1 MNLKNKNIL
10 ITGGTGSFGK
20 NFLDY
25 VLNKHKPKKLIV
37 YSRDELKQFEL
48 KKKYAKNKSLRFFL
62 GDVRDLPRLSQ
73 ACDGVDILIHAAA
86 LKQVPTAE
94 YNPFE
99 FIKTNIHGAQN
110 VIDAAINNKI
120 KKVLTLSTDKAVA
133 PINLYG
139 ATKVASDKFFIAA
152 NNTLGNKDI
161 SFSVVRYGNVVNS
174 RGSLFPELK
183 NKINTFN
190 LTNKE
195 MTRFFITLEDSVKF
209 VINCIDLMKGGEIF
223 IPKINSFKIIDL
235 IKSRYDERSGIEFKV
250 IDQTL
255 AFRTRADIAAHLSL
269 ERPVQKPL
277 SRAALE
283 VLAII
288 AYHQPITRSEIEEIR
303 GISLSRGTID
313 ILLELEWIRP
323 RGRRRTPGRP
333 LTWGTST
340 AFLDHFGLSSVS
352 ELPGM
357 EDLKSAGLLRKGAV
371 IGGLGETSVMAEDEA
386 DSLNED
392 ELEEEVL
399 AHDVDFLDEEEA

>member
-1 MNLKNKNIL
+1 MAFKNL
-10 ITGGTGSFGK
+10 SP
-20 NFLDY
+20 Y
-25 VLNKHKPKKLIV
+25 LNKET
-37 YSRDELKQFEL
+37 ELNE
-48 KKKYAKNKSLRFFL
+48 
-62 GDVRDLPRLSQ
+62 
-73 ACDGVDILIHAAA
+73 
-86 LKQVPTAE
+86 
-94 YNPFE
+94 
-99 FIKTNIHGAQN
+99 
-110 VIDAAINNKI
+110 
-120 KKVLTLSTDKAVA
+120 
-133 PINLYG
+133 
-139 ATKVASDKFFIAA
+139 
-152 NNTLGNKDI
+152 
-161 SFSVVRYGNVVNS
+161 
-174 RGSLFPELK
+174 
-183 NKINTFN
+183 
-190 LTNKE
+190 
-195 MTRFFITLEDSVKF
+195 
-209 VINCIDLMKGGEIF
+209 
-223 IPKINSFKIIDL
+223 IIDL

-371 IGGLGETSVMAEDEA
+371 IGGFGETSVMAEDEA
-386 DSLNED
+386 ESLNED
-392 ELEEEVL
+392 ELEDEML
-399 AHDVDFLDEEEA
+399 AHDVDFFDEEEAEKKGMSKLSAVRQFLPDEINFPIRYFSCNMGIS

>member
-1 MNLKNKNIL
+1 MSSA
-10 ITGGTGSFGK
+10 TQQ
-20 NFLDY
+20 
-25 VLNKHKPKKLIV
+25 P
-37 YSRDELKQFEL
+37 
-48 KKKYAKNKSLRFFL
+48 
-62 GDVRDLPRLSQ
+62 P
-73 ACDGVDILIHAAA
+73 
-86 LKQVPTAE
+86 
-94 YNPFE
+94 
-99 FIKTNIHGAQN
+99 
-110 VIDAAINNKI
+110 IDAG
-120 KKVLTLSTDKAVA
+120 LSLAERARIIEALVFASAEPVA
-133 PINLYG
+133 FKRLIPYLNEE
-139 ATKVASDKFFIAA
+139 T
-152 NNTLGNKDI
+152 
-161 SFSVVRYGNVVNS
+161 
-174 RGSLFPELK
+174 ELA
-183 NKINTFN
+183 
-190 LTNKE
+190 E
-195 MTRFFITLEDSVKF
+195 
-209 VINCIDLMKGGEIF
+209 
-223 IPKINSFKIIDL
+223 IIDL
-235 IKSRYDERSGIEFKV
+235 IKSRYDDRSGIEFKV

-371 IGGLGETSVMAEDEA
+371 IGGLGETSVVAED
-386 DSLNED
+386 
-392 ELEEEVL
+392 EVL
-399 AHDVDFLDEEEA
+399 AHDVDFFDEEEA